1 MPRFQCTPS
10 RRNPVL
16 GRPQRFSVSGLIP
29 KCLAALLVESH
40 WLVIRNLV
48 RSDENLG
55 NQVHEIKVTLP
66 WVLPLMTWMGVPIS
80 KKPCDP

>member
-1 MPRFQCTPS
+1 
-10 RRNPVL
+10 
-16 GRPQRFSVSGLIP
+16 
-29 KCLAALLVESH
+29 
-40 WLVIRNLV
+40 LVIRNLV